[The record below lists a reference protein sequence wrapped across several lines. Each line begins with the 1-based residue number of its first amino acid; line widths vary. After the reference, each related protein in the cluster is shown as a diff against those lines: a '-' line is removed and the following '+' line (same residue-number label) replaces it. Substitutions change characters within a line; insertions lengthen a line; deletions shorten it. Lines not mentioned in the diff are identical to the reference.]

1 MFNEAENRAKYYLNF
16 HFGNSRGGIRLI
28 EFRDVSKRYED
39 GTLAVKELSLT
50 VEKGEIF
57 VLIGP
62 SGCGKTT
69 TMKMVN
75 RLIDH
80 TDGKILIDGKEIYQ
94 FNIFELRRNIGY
106 VLQQIALFPHLT
118 VEENIS
124 VVPELLKWNKE
135 RTKDRVTE
143 LMKIAGLDSKLR
155 SKKPSEL
162 SGGQQQRVGVLR
174 ALAADPDVILMDEP
188 FSALDPISRGQL
200 QDDIKRLNDEL
211 GKTILFVTHD
221 MQEAM
226 KLGDRIALMRDGELM
241 LVGTPEEILASEDP
255 FVLEFTQRG
264 RGELDA

>member
-1 MFNEAENRAKYYLNF
+1 M
-16 HFGNSRGGIRLI
+16 LI
-28 EFRDVSKRYED
+28 EFQNVSKRYND
-39 GTLAVKELSLT
+39 GTLAVKDLDLT
-50 VEKGEIF
+50 VQKGEIF

-94 FNIFELRRNIGY
+94 FDIYELRRNIGY

-124 VVPELLKWNKE
+124 VVPDLLKWPKQK
-135 RTKDRVTE
+135 TKDRVTE
-143 LMKIAGLDSKLR
+143 LMNIAGLDPVLR
-155 SKKPSEL
+155 EKKPTEL

-174 ALAADPDVILMDEP
+174 ALAADPEVILMDEP

-200 QDDIKRLNDEL
+200 QDDVKRLNDEL

-221 MQEAM
+221 IEEAM
-226 KLGDRIALMRDGELM
+226 KLGDRIALMRDGQLVV
-241 LVGTPEEILASEDP
+241 VGTPAEIRASDDP
-255 FVLEFTQRG
+255 FVHEFTQRR
-264 RGELDA
+264 RGEVDA

>member
-1 MFNEAENRAKYYLNF
+1 V
-16 HFGNSRGGIRLI
+16 LI
-28 EFRDVSKRYED
+28 EFQNVSKRYDD
-39 GTLAVKELSLT
+39 GTLAVKDLDLT
-50 VEKGEIF
+50 VQKGEIF

-94 FNIFELRRNIGY
+94 FDIYELRRNIGY

-124 VVPELLKWNKE
+124 VVPDLL
-135 RTKDRVTE
+135 
-143 LMKIAGLDSKLR
+143 LMNIAGLDPVLR
-155 SKKPSEL
+155 EKKPTEL

-174 ALAADPDVILMDEP
+174 ALAADPEVILMDEP

-200 QDDIKRLNDEL
+200 QDDVKRLNDEL

-221 MQEAM
+221 IEEAM
-226 KLGDRIALMRDGELM
+226 KLGDRIALMRDGQLVV
-241 LVGTPEEILASEDP
+241 VGTPAEIRASDDP
-255 FVLEFTQRG
+255 FVLEFTQRR
-264 RGELDA
+264 RGEVDA

>member
-1 MFNEAENRAKYYLNF
+1 M
-16 HFGNSRGGIRLI
+16 I
-28 EFRDVSKRYED
+28 EFQNVSKRYED
-39 GTLAVKELSLT
+39 GTLAVKDLDLT
-50 VEKGEIF
+50 VRKGEIF

-94 FNIFELRRNIGY
+94 FDIFELRRNIGY

-124 VVPELLKWNKE
+124 VVPELLKWPKQK
-135 RTKDRVTE
+135 TKDRVTE
-143 LMKIAGLDSKLR
+143 LMEIAGLDPVLR
-155 SKKPSEL
+155 AKKPTEL

-226 KLGDRIALMRDGELM
+226 KLGDRIALMRDGELVV
-241 LVGTPEEILASEDP
+241 VGTPDEIRTSTDP
-255 FVLEFTQRG
+255 FVLDFTQRG
-264 RGELDA
+264 RGEVDA

>member
-1 MFNEAENRAKYYLNF
+1 MFREAENRAKYYLNF

-124 VVPELLKWNKE
+124 VVPELLKWKKE

-143 LMKIAGLDSKLR
+143 LMKIAGLDQKLR

>member
-1 MFNEAENRAKYYLNF
+1 M
-16 HFGNSRGGIRLI
+16 LI
-28 EFRDVSKRYED
+28 EFQNVSKRYDD
-39 GTLAVKELSLT
+39 GTLAVENLSLS
-50 VEKGEIF
+50 VQKGEIF

-80 TDGKILIDGKEIYQ
+80 TDGKILIDNREIYQ
-94 FNIFELRRNIGY
+94 FDIYELRRNIGY

-118 VEENIS
+118 VEENIA
-124 VVPELLKWNKE
+124 VVPDLLKWSKE
-135 RTKDRVTE
+135 KTKDRVTE
-143 LMKIAGLDSKLR
+143 LMSIAGLDPVLR
-155 SKKPSEL
+155 SKKPPEL

-174 ALAADPDVILMDEP
+174 ALAADPEVILMDEP
-188 FSALDPISRGQL
+188 FSALDPISRAQL

-226 KLGDRIALMRDGELM
+226 KLGDRIALMRDGKLVV
-241 LVGTPEEILASEDP
+241 VGTPDEIRASEDP
-255 FVLEFTQRG
+255 FVLDFTQRG

>member
-1 MFNEAENRAKYYLNF
+1 MFNNRWKRAKYYLNF
-16 HFGNSRGGIRLI
+16 HYGNIQGGIGLI
-28 EFRDVSKRYED
+28 EFRDVTKRYED
-39 GTLAVKELSLT
+39 GTLAVKDLSLNI
-50 VEKGEIF
+50 EKGEIF

-94 FNIFELRRNIGY
+94 FDIYELRRNIGY

-124 VVPELLKWNKE
+124 VVPELLKWRKE
-135 RTKDRVTE
+135 KTKDRVTE
-143 LMKIAGLDSKLR
+143 LMKIAGLDQRLR
-155 SKKPSEL
+155 TKRPAEL

-174 ALAADPDVILMDEP
+174 ALAADPEVILMDEP

-226 KLGDRIALMRDGELM
+226 KLGDRIALMRDGQLM
-241 LVGTPEEILASEDP
+241 LVGSPEEILASDDP

-264 RGELDA
+264 RGEIDA

>member
-1 MFNEAENRAKYYLNF
+1 M
-16 HFGNSRGGIRLI
+16 LI
-28 EFRDVSKRYED
+28 EFQNVSKRYDD
-39 GTLAVKELSLT
+39 GTLAVENLSLT
-50 VEKGEIF
+50 VRKGEIF

-80 TDGKILIDGKEIYQ
+80 TDGKILIDEREIYQ
-94 FNIFELRRNIGY
+94 FDIYELRRNIGY

-118 VEENIS
+118 VEENIA
-124 VVPELLKWNKE
+124 VVPDLLKWPKTK
-135 RTKDRVTE
+135 TKDRVTE
-143 LMKIAGLDSKLR
+143 LMKIAGLDPFLR
-155 SKKPSEL
+155 SKKPAEL

-174 ALAADPDVILMDEP
+174 ALAADPEVILMDEP
-188 FSALDPISRGQL
+188 FSALDPISRAQL

-226 KLGDRIALMRDGELM
+226 KLGDRIALMRDGKLVV
-241 LVGTPEEILASEDP
+241 VGTPDEIRASNDP
-255 FVLEFTQRG
+255 FVLDFTQRG
-264 RGELDA
+264 RGEANA

>member
-1 MFNEAENRAKYYLNF
+1 M
-16 HFGNSRGGIRLI
+16 I
-28 EFRDVSKRYED
+28 EFQNVSKRYED
-39 GTLAVKELSLT
+39 GTLAVKDLDLT
-50 VEKGEIF
+50 VRKGEIF

-94 FNIFELRRNIGY
+94 FDIYELRRNIGY

-124 VVPELLKWNKE
+124 VVPELLKWPKQK
-135 RTKDRVTE
+135 TKDRVTE
-143 LMKIAGLDSKLR
+143 LMKIAGLDPVLR
-155 SKKPSEL
+155 AKKPTEL

-174 ALAADPDVILMDEP
+174 ALAADPEVILMDEP

-200 QDDIKRLNDEL
+200 QDDLSLIH
-211 GKTILFVTHD
+211 I
-221 MQEAM
+221 
-226 KLGDRIALMRDGELM
+226 
-241 LVGTPEEILASEDP
+241 SEP
-255 FVLEFTQRG
+255 TR
-264 RGELDA
+264 RS